1 VIVLLFMLIQPF
13 SLQGYIGCSTG
24 YAGDSFHNS
33 GYGYLSFDKE
43 GNIISFYSEFR
54 TSYTLPEESLMYSFD
69 RAVVYVTPYPL
80 SLSLGWERVNWGFG
94 MFYSPADLFNPAYS
108 VLDYERIRK
117 GVFTAGISYEWSP
130 AIIQEIVFALPEDT
144 VRVTWEN
151 LRLGSRVNVFLNSYE
166 CFLSGVY
173 CDDEF
178 PISCGLRKDVYDFI
192 VYSEAT
198 VEPGEDSL
206 NPRFLLGVNRMLGTQ
221 GIINIEYYYQN
232 EGFSEWNDSIP
243 FLSSIPGYTGKHYIY
258 CLTQAGEGEGFSCG
272 IYSVFHPLWRG
283 GLTGLIIS
291 YNGLQDITIIG
302 TGIKIIKRGEFSLLP
317 FEYLFGI
324 EMRYFF

>member
-1 VIVLLFMLIQPF
+1 MFIQPF
-13 SLQGYIGCSTG
+13 SLQGYFGYSAG

-43 GNIISFYSEFR
+43 ENIISFYSEFR
-54 TSYTLPEESLMYSFD
+54 SSYTLPEESLMYSFD
-69 RAVVYVTPYPL
+69 RTVVYMTPYPL
-80 SLSLGWERVNWGFG
+80 SLSLGWERFNWGFG

-117 GVFTAGISYEWSP
+117 GVLSTGISYEWSP
-130 AIIQEIVFALPEDT
+130 AIIQELVFALPEDT
-144 VRVTWEN
+144 MRVSREN
-151 LRLGSRVNVFLNSYE
+151 LRFGSRVNVFLNSYE
-166 CFLSGVY
+166 CFLSGVFL
-173 CDDEF
+173 DDEF
-178 PISCGLRKDVYDFI
+178 PLSCGLRKDVYDYI

-206 NPRFLLGVNRMLGTQ
+206 NPRFLLGVNRMLGMK
-221 GIINIEYYYQN
+221 GIINIEYYYQYK
-232 EGFSEWNDSIP
+232 GISEWNDSIP
-243 FLSSIPGYTGKHYIY
+243 FLSFVQPMPGYTGKHYIY
-258 CLTQAGEGEGFSCG
+258 FLGQTGREGGFSSG

-283 GLTGLIIS
+283 GLTGLIIT

-317 FEYLFGI
+317 FDSIFGI